1 MAHRVAYIY
10 SQDYARVADQ
20 LPANRH
26 RSSMVHAL
34 VEAFGLWQHPR
45 VDVLP
50 PPMATPAELARFHDP
65 KYVAKLLQ
73 PPPSE
78 HDPLGNDFLSE
89 ASASANDHS
98 DAAHLDE
105 PDCESE
111 SESESDDP
119 EAASGSAADRA
130 LRLMERYGLVDDC
143 PVFPELPVYSRLVAG
158 GSLMA
163 ALCLLRGSHRY
174 AIHWDGGRH
183 HARRAQASGFCYVND
198 IVLAIL
204 ALRRKFDRVLYV
216 DMDVHH
222 GDGVEAAFQF
232 SEKVYTLSFHRYDRG
247 FYPGTGSCEFVG
259 KGRGKHFALNV
270 PLRQGL
276 CDQTFT
282 ALFGRVL
289 SQTVQAFSPD
299 CIVLQ
304 CGCDGLAQ
312 DPTKEWNLTP
322 RGLGAAVTAAMSHS
336 LPVLFLGGGGY
347 NHPNAARCNVYL
359 TSLIVEPGKLAH
371 DTDIPEHHYYAQ
383 YSPTFNLQVP
393 AGAMPDGNSAHY
405 VEELIAMTAQ
415 RIQALKS

>member
-1 MAHRVAYIY
+1 MADRVAYIY

-26 RSSMVHAL
+26 RSSLVHAL
-34 VEAFGLWQHPR
+34 VETFGLWQHPR

-78 HDPLGNDFLSE
+78 HDLVGKDLVGTSHPTNEHNDTDHRDVLDSDSE
-89 ASASANDHS
+89 G
-98 DAAHLDE
+98 
-105 PDCESE
+105 
-111 SESESDDP
+111 ESDDP
-119 EAASGSAADRA
+119 DAGPVSAGNRT
-130 LRLMERYGLVDDC
+130 LRVMERYGLVDDC
-143 PVFPELPVYSRLVAG
+143 PVFPDLPAYSQLVAG
-158 GSLMA
+158 GSLVA

-276 CDQTFT
+276 CDQTFA
-282 ALFGRVL
+282 ALFDRVL
-289 SQTVQAFSPD
+289 SQAVQAFRPN

-322 RGLGAAVTAAMSHS
+322 SGLGAAVTAAMSHD

-347 NHPNAARCNVYL
+347 NHPNAARCNAYL
-359 TSLIVEPGKLAH
+359 TSLIVAPGMLAH
-371 DTDIPEHHYYAQ
+371 DTDIPEHQFYAQ

-393 AGAMPDGNSAHY
+393 AGAMPDSNSANY
-405 VEELIAMTAQ
+405 VEELMAMATQ
-415 RIQALKS
+415 RIGCLDAIA